1 MNDYYDYYSYSS
13 PPAYNPVF
21 TIISLVLCVFVLVC
35 MWIIFRKAGKPGW
48 AAIVPFYNLY
58 VLFEIT
64 WGSGM
69 RFLLLLIPIYN
80 IILSIQTQVR
90 LAKAFGKSGG
100 FAAGLIFLP
109 YIFIPLLAF
118 GGTAYQGVPS
128 RQPISPLVRTPPI
141 PTTRTSSPASAISSP
156 ASPRVRTPSRSRL
169 PTHRRSRLPTPR
181 RSRLPTLRRS
191 RPLPPPP
198 FARPAAPK
206 APARSSA
213 RTAAHPC
220 ADHFPDRPC
229 GRKINRYVN
238 KERNSTMKKSI
249 TLVLAAL
256 MMLSLAACGGGSK
269 DKGGALPGID
279 MKSTDTQTVTS
290 DRATLEVL
298 NETFFTYLGGLNYFT
313 DSDPQAKL
321 TYADLK
327 EHIGVDCS
335 EYQYQEEYQRGVY
348 TWYAVEDEACCLSL
362 FFGDNGKLMA
372 AGAYNLSL

>member
-58 VLFEIT
+58 VLFGIT

-118 GGTAYQGVPS
+118 GGTAYQGVPVKTAY
-128 RQPISPLVRTPPI
+128 QPPRPNTPYPNN
-141 PTTRTSSPASAISSP
+141 PYQQPASAISSP

>member
-141 PTTRTSSPASAISSP
+141 PTTRTSSPASAISS
-156 ASPRVRTPSRSRL
+156 
-169 PTHRRSRLPTPR
+169 
-181 RSRLPTLRRS
+181 
-191 RPLPPPP
+191 
-198 FARPAAPK
+198 RPAPGSVL
-206 APARSSA
+206 PAAAGSL
-213 RTAAHPC
+213 RTAAAGSLHPAAAGSLHSAA
-220 ADHFPDRPC
+220 ADRCRP
-229 GRKINRYVN
+229 R
-238 KERNSTMKKSI
+238 
-249 TLVLAAL
+249 LLPVLRRQKL
-256 MMLSLAACGGGSK
+256 
-269 DKGGALPGID
+269 
-279 MKSTDTQTVTS
+279 
-290 DRATLEVL
+290 RREVL
-298 NETFFTYLGGLNYFT
+298 PELRRTPALTISLTAPAGG
-313 DSDPQAKL
+313 K
-321 TYADLK
+321 
-327 EHIGVDCS
+327 
-335 EYQYQEEYQRGVY
+335 
-348 TWYAVEDEACCLSL
+348 
-362 FFGDNGKLMA
+362 
-372 AGAYNLSL
+372 